1 MLNPLLPSDSH
12 DFRKAMSCF
21 ATGIAVATILHP
33 HQGPVGVTI
42 NSLVSVSL
50 DPMLILFC
58 LGKNGHVHTFFHDI
72 AKVRGSWAVSIL
84 SEKNIRISQAF
95 TSHNPENWTLS
106 DMAVEAGSP
115 PLVKNAVSW
124 LVGTFTQTIAGG
136 DHTIF
141 LGQVEATSTNT
152 EENPLLYHRSQY
164 AQAGLPLGGS
174 PEGGDH

>member
-12 DFRKAMSCF
+12 NFRKAMSCF

-33 HQGPVGVTI
+33 RQGPVGVTI

-58 LGKNGHVHTFFHDI
+58 LGESGHVHTFFHDI
-72 AKVRGSWAVSIL
+72 AKVHGSWAVSIL
-84 SEKNIRISQAF
+84 SEKNMAVSQAF
-95 TSHNPENWTLS
+95 TSHSPENWTLS
-106 DMAVEAGSP
+106 DMAVKADSP

-124 LVGTFTQTIAGG
+124 LAGTFTQTIAGG

-141 LGQVEATSTNT
+141 LGQIEATSTNI

-164 AQAGLPLGGS
+164 VQVGLPLGRSDKGV
-174 PEGGDH
+174 DH